1 MFAVL
6 HVSDFPLQAV
16 LRMEPGLSGR
26 PVALLDEGRRPPVI
40 VACTVEGLAQ
50 AVQLG
55 STASQ
60 AMARC
65 PDIVLR
71 TRRAEAEAE
80 ARAGLLA
87 AGFSLAPQ
95 VEDTA
100 PGVCTIQV
108 SGVAVAERETA
119 VRRALRQLGQLGLVA
134 TGGLAPTPL
143 LAWYA
148 ARYGG
153 SEGAAVPGAE
163 FKVSS
168 SGFKVPGSGYKVP
181 GSAGAPKRDS
191 ASEPTTSGGE
201 RTRSHAGPAAGAAH
215 RASGSAGAATPSSRS
230 SGRRDEGAASS
241 VGKLSRHRAPHVRP
255 GRAIPHDLT
264 EPGTLNVE
272 PGTVREE
279 PGTLSLESGR
289 VCEAPAPVREQPVA
303 AVNSDERGAVFA
315 LLTFAQVRTFLR
327 DLPLV
332 VAEPAPEIG
341 PILAGWGIRT
351 LGQLTALT
359 KADVTQRL
367 GPAGLALWERAAGE
381 VDRPLRLVNPP
392 QTFEAALDL
401 EPAVETLEP
410 VLFLLR
416 RFIDRLALELGNA
429 GYVAGELRL
438 ELKLADE
445 TRHQREFRLP
455 EPTAREEILFRVLHT
470 HLETL
475 HTAAEVCGV
484 RLACRPVRPLN
495 RQQGLFES
503 ALRDPHGFAET
514 LARVAAVVGPDRIGT
529 PVLENTHR
537 PDAVRLEAPQPVV
550 RPLPTTAVPPQYG
563 PPLRR
568 WRPALPAKVE
578 LQQHTP
584 VFVWTAQVAGG
595 VRALAGPWRGSGDW
609 WDPAHRWQREEWD
622 VALDSGGLY
631 RLLHTPDGWF
641 LEGEYD

>member
-6 HVSDFPLQAV
+6 YVADFPLQAV

-26 PVALLDEGRRPPVI
+26 PVALLDEGQRPPVI
-40 VACTVEGLAQ
+40 NACTAEGLAH
-50 AVQLG
+50 AVQIG

-65 PDIVLR
+65 PDIILR

-108 SGVAVAERETA
+108 GGVVAGEREAA
-119 VRRALRQLGQLGLVA
+119 VRGAIRQLGQLGLVA

-143 LAWYA
+143 LALYA
-148 ARYGG
+148 ARYGADA
-153 SEGAAVPGAE
+153 SAAVQ
-163 FKVSS
+163 SS
-168 SGFKVPGSGYKVP
+168 RFKVPGSRFKVP
-181 GSAGAPKRDS
+181 GSAGGPKGHAAGGRS
-191 ASEPTTSGGE
+191 TAGSEP
-201 RTRSHAGPAAGAAH
+201 RTIEAGSFP
-215 RASGSAGAATPSSRS
+215 SAGAATPSARASNRRHEGVASPVEPRASAHEGGSVERAEAQTGNSEPGTAKRVRTKPAPS
-230 SGRRDEGAASS
+230 SSA
-241 VGKLSRHRAPHVRP
+241 
-255 GRAIPHDLT
+255 
-264 EPGTLNVE
+264 PGTLNPE
-272 PGTVREE
+272 LGTVREE
-279 PGTLSLESGR
+279 PGTLNLEPGTGD
-289 VCEAPAPVREQPVA
+289 EDPL
-303 AVNSDERGAVFA
+303 AVGCSDERGAVFA
-315 LLTFAQVRTFLR
+315 LLTSTQVRTFLR
-327 DLPLV
+327 DLPLG

-392 QTFEAALDL
+392 QAFEAALDL
-401 EPAVETLEP
+401 ESAVETLEP

-537 PDAVRLEAPQPVV
+537 PDAVRLESPRPVV
-550 RPLPTTAVPPQYG
+550 PPPPASAPPQYG

-584 VFVWTAQVAGG
+584 VFVWTAHAAGT